1 LPLSALPGGA
11 TLTGMESAP
20 STGTRQ
26 GSRTVKTLSTLLA
39 VAALCAIGAGSAL
52 AHPTTT
58 PKTVTVVMHDPG
70 CHWFAV
76 GGKLLTTL
84 TVTGPVRLAN
94 VDEAALRVH
103 VVGVSSRGDRI
114 DQVGGWVRLDR
125 GSYAITMLGQ
135 APDDNHLKLTVR

>member
-1 LPLSALPGGA
+1 
-11 TLTGMESAP
+11 
-20 STGTRQ
+20 
-26 GSRTVKTLSTLLA
+26 VKTLISLVA
-39 VAALCAIGAGSAL
+39 VVALCAIGAGTAL

-58 PKTVTVVMHDPG
+58 KTVTVVMHDPG
-70 CHWFAV
+70 CHWFSV
-76 GGKLLTTL
+76 GGAFLTKL
-84 TVTGPVRLAN
+84 TVTGPVRLSN

-114 DQVGGWVRLDR
+114 DRVGGWIRLDR